1 MGFHSFSEE
10 EDRNIEQLLDVI
22 SKKVEEKVIKSSLH
36 GYN

>member
-1 MGFHSFSEE
+1 MGFHSFSE